1 MEDQIGWNL
10 DYEEAQEIH
19 RRLAMMS
26 LEEMEKAQKDFEARK
41 LQRQRPM
48 FQTTVKDELR
58 QVNWRL
64 VIAISFGFL
73 MWYAGTAILEEL
85 FK

>member
-1 MEDQIGWNL
+1 
-10 DYEEAQEIH
+10 
-19 RRLAMMS
+19 MMS
-26 LEEMEKAQKDFEARK
+26 LEELEAMKAAKKPE
-41 LQRQRPM
+41 RPL
-48 FQTTVKDELR
+48 FRSTVKDEMS